1 MHPNRALQ
9 CLLINLYVIWM
20 CFSCYFC
27 FNTFVSLVVV
37 QKKLIMVGSSKTL
50 SGIPLLRLLLEK
62 VNEQDGIVPVTNK
75 DVHFLKVLGKCS
87 QMNVQ

>member
-1 MHPNRALQ
+1 MPTGKLN
-9 CLLINLYVIWM
+9 VIWM
-20 CFSCYFC
+20 CFSCYFR

-75 DVHFLKVLGKCS
+75 DVHFLK
-87 QMNVQ
+87 